1 MLKSITMIGTLDTQ
15 GAGFAH
21 LRGIIRE
28 RRQTTLVIDPGV
40 LNQPAVEED
49 ITRKEIARTGAA
61 EFVRWHARGYR
72 GRGA

>member
-1 MLKSITMIGTLDTQ
+1 MLKSITIIGTLNTK
-15 GAGFAH
+15 GAEVAH

-28 RRQTTLVIDPGV
+28 RGHTYLVIDPGV

-61 EFVRWHARGYR
+61 EFVRGHARGYR